1 MEGCEGGGG
10 LSGTAVQD
18 SCGGRPRL
26 VRAHDRAVTAGI
38 GERGSSVYQVGQ
50 HSCGRSQVVTGW
62 SGLMVQPDKEKDF
75 YFSKT
80 NFYSTQK
87 SVGNWENI

>member
-1 MEGCEGGGG
+1 MEGCEGGGGG

-38 GERGSSVYQVGQ
+38 GERGQQ
-50 HSCGRSQVVTGW
+50 RLP
-62 SGLMVQPDKEKDF
+62 SGSAQLWAQ
-75 YFSKT
+75 SG
-80 NFYSTQK
+80 
-87 SVGNWENI
+87 GNGLVRVDGPA